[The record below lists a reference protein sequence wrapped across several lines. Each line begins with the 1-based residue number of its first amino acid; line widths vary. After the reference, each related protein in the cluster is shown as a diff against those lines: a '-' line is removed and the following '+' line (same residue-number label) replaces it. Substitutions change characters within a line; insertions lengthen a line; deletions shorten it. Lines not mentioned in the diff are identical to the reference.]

1 VYLRD
6 EVSWGLTPNEKNM
19 KINFLIP
26 TTGLTGGI
34 KVIFKHANNLTD
46 MGHQVNIIYPFVLNQ
61 NAQYKEKMLGYLKK
75 IRRFFLRVIGKDK
88 IEWFHLKSQIK
99 VLRVFD
105 LNSKNIPNADITVAT
120 ANETA
125 DWLQNYPPTKGKKFY
140 FIQDYEV
147 WSRDREMVDATWK
160 MPIKKIVIAN
170 WLRDLGEKKFQ
181 EKIYGYVPNG
191 VDLKKFYN
199 HQKVFG
205 QPQQILMMY
214 HILPKKGT
222 VDGLRALSF
231 VREKY
236 PKTKL
241 TLFGYYRP
249 RISLPKKTSFF
260 YRPNPSTLRKLYS
273 LADIF
278 LWPSQVEG
286 FGLPPMEAMACKCAV
301 ICTDTGAIR
310 DYAIPN
316 RTVIIVPP
324 QRPDL
329 IAQKIIDLIENREK
343 TKKISLSGA
352 KKMKEFT
359 WEKSSQKLEKIF
371 LDNL

>member
-1 VYLRD
+1 MDALML
-6 EVSWGLTPNEKNM
+6 SSIKNNM
-19 KINFLIP
+19 KINFLVP

-34 KVIFKHANNLTD
+34 KVIFEHANNLTD
-46 MGHQVNIIYPFVLNQ
+46 MGHQVNIVYPFVLNQ
-61 NAQYKEKMLGYLKK
+61 NAQYKEKTLGCLKK

-99 VLRVFD
+99 VLRIFD
-105 LNSKNIPNADITVAT
+105 LSFKNIPDADITVAT

-125 DWLQNYPPTKGKKFY
+125 DWLQNYPPNKGKKFY
-140 FIQDYEV
+140 FIQDYEI
-147 WSRDREMVDATWK
+147 WSRDKKKVDATWK

-191 VDLKKFYN
+191 IDLKKFYN

-205 QPQQILMMY
+205 QSQQILMMY

-222 VDGLRALSF
+222 ADGLRALSF

-236 PKTKL
+236 PKIKL
-241 TLFGYYRP
+241 VLFGYYRP
-249 RISLPKKTSFF
+249 RISLPKETSFF
-260 YRPNPSTLRKLYS
+260 YRPNSSTLRKLYCS
-273 LADIF
+273 TDIF
-278 LWPSQVEG
+278 LWPSKIEG

-301 ICTDTGAIR
+301 ISTDTGAIR

-316 RTVIIVPP
+316 KTVMIVPP

-329 IAQKIIDLIENREK
+329 MAKEIVSLIEDREQI
-343 TKKISLSGA
+343 KKISLNGA
-352 KKMKEFT
+352 EKIKEFT
-359 WEKSSQKLEKIF
+359 WEKSSQELEKIF